1 VNNLGNSQQPLMGI
15 DILFGLFGLLVF
27 LIFQA
32 FLGFWAFSI
41 NTDPVDLQINLDHFS
56 NCLMTF
62 TGLLAF

>member
-1 VNNLGNSQQPLMGI
+1 MGI